1 MSSGENPARIPH
13 PTPEPPEKPDR
24 VDKSNR
30 HDQHKQPSRRSTR
43 RGYFFEIKRTRT
55 ESPQVRN

>member
-1 MSSGENPARIPH
+1 MISH

-24 VDKSNR
+24 ADKSNS

-43 RGYFFEIKRTRT
+43 RVYFFEIKRTRT
-55 ESPQVRN
+55 EMPQVRDN

>member
-1 MSSGENPARIPH
+1 MSSGQDPARIPH
-13 PTPEPPEKPDR
+13 PTPEPPEKSDR
-24 VDKSNR
+24 VDKSNS

-55 ESPQVRN
+55 EMPQVQN